1 LTFSNYGKNS
11 DEDMLSYLSKLINK
25 IRLWIKDNPREAFL
39 IFIILLIGA
48 SFRLYR
54 IGEYMIFLGDEG
66 RDAIVVR
73 RLLVNFDPIL
83 IGPGTSIGNMYLGPL
98 YYYMIA
104 PALLLANF
112 SPVGPSVLVTLFGIA
127 TIFLVWM
134 MGREWFGNT
143 AGMIASFFYS
153 IAPVVITFS
162 KSSWNPNIMPFFALI
177 SIYSIWRVWQY
188 KEFKWLFALGVF
200 FAIILQSHYLGLLL
214 APTLGLFWVLT
225 YLKNRKSSSEIKNF
239 TKYSILGIGT
249 FAILMSPLVIFD
261 ARHEWRNFGAIKLF
275 FLERQTT
282 VSARPWSGISKIPEL
297 IDQVNLSLL
306 SSQNADISWIYT
318 YLFYPGFIVLF
329 LFILLKSTRKISPDK
344 KSWLNIFKKL
354 DSKYVAS
361 YFLLVAWLGVSFVGL
376 SLYKQHIYD
385 HYYGFFFP
393 APFLLA
399 GAVSQYVVKNS
410 SRLVKI
416 TLAVFLIYAVYINLS
431 NSPIKYSPN
440 RQMQRAVGV
449 AREIQKQANGEKFN
463 LAVLAERNYE
473 DGYQYFLEKWGEP
486 VYDIDP
492 LKLEETLA
500 SQLFVVC
507 EMPKEKCD
515 PTHSP
520 KAEVANFGWS
530 KIEEEWEVNGVTVYK
545 LIHAQ

>member
-1 LTFSNYGKNS
+1 
-11 DEDMLSYLSKLINK
+11 MLSYLSKLINK

-200 FAIILQSHYLGLLL
+200 F
-214 APTLGLFWVLT
+214 VLT

-282 VSARPWSGISKIPEL
+282 VSAR
-297 IDQVNLSLL
+297 
-306 SSQNADISWIYT
+306 
-318 YLFYPGFIVLF
+318 
-329 LFILLKSTRKISPDK
+329 
-344 KSWLNIFKKL
+344 
-354 DSKYVAS
+354 
-361 YFLLVAWLGVSFVGL
+361 
-376 SLYKQHIYD
+376 
-385 HYYGFFFP
+385 
-393 APFLLA
+393 
-399 GAVSQYVVKNS
+399 
-410 SRLVKI
+410 
-416 TLAVFLIYAVYINLS
+416 
-431 NSPIKYSPN
+431 
-440 RQMQRAVGV
+440 
-449 AREIQKQANGEKFN
+449 
-463 LAVLAERNYE
+463 
-473 DGYQYFLEKWGEP
+473 
-486 VYDIDP
+486 
-492 LKLEETLA
+492 
-500 SQLFVVC
+500 
-507 EMPKEKCD
+507 
-515 PTHSP
+515 
-520 KAEVANFGWS
+520 
-530 KIEEEWEVNGVTVYK
+530 
-545 LIHAQ
+545 